1 MTVQVEG
8 RPVEVS
14 GDASAASVLQQA
26 LSGKKFKA
34 VVAASAATGDTRTLL
49 DLSAPLPEGCT
60 ALEPVYADSPEGL
73 AIVRHSTAHVMAA
86 AVKKLFPAAKVTIGP
101 AIDNGF
107 YYDFFV
113 DRPFSSDDFE
123 AIEAEMQRIAEAR
136 LPFERTSM
144 SKGDAVRKFSDMG
157 ENFKV
162 EIINDIDADTVSLYT
177 CGDFTDLCRGP
188 HVPHTGFSRSFKL
201 LSAAGAYWRGNE
213 KNPML
218 SRLYGTAFAD
228 DKAASRSPQ
237 AGPRAEALHLP

>member
-162 EIINDIDADTVSLYT
+162 EIINDIDADTGGYNLHSA
-177 CGDFTDLCRGP
+177 FA
-188 HVPHTGFSRSFKL
+188 TGALAGLNAAKAL
-201 LSAAGAYWRGNE
+201 LAAGA
-213 KNPML
+213 
-218 SRLYGTAFAD
+218 
-228 DKAASRSPQ
+228 
-237 AGPRAEALHLP
+237 